1 MTGHAAVI
9 YKAYPTS
16 IKTQVNMSC
25 RPKTVVAQ
33 LRAGSLI
40 TRCLYWWQIR
50 RQGHPCY
57 PRGKCAGFVWLFVS
71 AHALNAAEIAADSKA
86 VAKEKMTM
94 KALFVLLSLLLP
106 AMAITQDQVGSRYDD
121 PDRERALLAAISERD
136 RAVVKELLD
145 SGVSANARTPSG
157 WTALMSAA
165 DTGQADV
172 ARALLAAG
180 ADAGS
185 EDERGWTALM
195 VAMQRR
201 HAAVADAL
209 LAAGADPT
217 IDLNVC
223 PTCLTGGRRQTFTPL
238 PVVQLPVVQP
248 DPGEKRV
255 TTLADA
261 VKRGDA
267 DQVKL
272 LLSQGADANEGTKKG
287 FPLMFAAAQGRLDL
301 ISLLLERGAEV
312 NAVHHDDGGITALM
326 FAAGEGHPQAAAL
339 LLDRGAEVNPR
350 YTSFTPLIAAAIKGH
365 LEVVTLLLKRG
376 ADANRL
382 DGERGMTAGMHAR
395 TQRHTEI
402 AEMLGR
408 LDEVGVLGSAL
419 IREVRVGNM
428 VGVVSLL
435 ERGAD
440 VNALGR
446 GPSALMLAAR
456 NGRLDMA
463 RLLLERG
470 ADANTPD
477 KEGIT
482 ALMFAA
488 QVGYLDL
495 ATLLLERGAD
505 VNAEALGGA
514 TALMLAA
521 AHGHLGIV
529 TPLLER
535 GADVNAWAEWDG
547 DDITSLIL
555 AAGAGHMDMVA
566 LLLERG
572 ADVDMAENGLKAAS
586 AAERSGHV
594 EIATI
599 LREAMR

>member
-1 MTGHAAVI
+1 
-9 YKAYPTS
+9 
-16 IKTQVNMSC
+16 
-25 RPKTVVAQ
+25 
-33 LRAGSLI
+33 
-40 TRCLYWWQIR
+40 
-50 RQGHPCY
+50 
-57 PRGKCAGFVWLFVS
+57 
-71 AHALNAAEIAADSKA
+71 
-86 VAKEKMTM
+86 M
-94 KALFVLLSLLLP
+94 KALSVLFSLLLP
-106 AMAITQDQVGSRYDD
+106 AMAIAQDQLGSRYADSD
-121 PDRERALLAAISERD
+121 QQGALLEAIVERD
-136 RAVVKELLD
+136 RDAVNELLVN
-145 SGVSANARTPSG
+145 GVSANARMPGG

-165 DTGQADV
+165 DTGQADIT
-172 ARALLAAG
+172 RALLAAG
-180 ADAGS
+180 ADADAK
-185 EDERGWTALM
+185 DERGWTALM

-238 PVVQLPVVQP
+238 PVVQPPVVQP
-248 DPGEKRV
+248 DPEEEQV
-255 TTLADA
+255 TALTDA

-267 DQVKL
+267 DQVEL
-272 LLSQGADANEGTKKG
+272 LLSQGADANERTKKG
-287 FPLMFAAAQGRLDL
+287 FPLMFAAEQGRLDL

-312 NAVHHDDGGITALM
+312 NAVDNEDGGITALM
-326 FAAGEGHPQAAAL
+326 FAAGEGHLQAAAL

-350 YTSFTPLIAAAIKGH
+350 YTSFTPLMAAAIMGH
-365 LEVVTLLLKRG
+365 LDVVTLLLKRG

-382 DGERGMTAGMHAR
+382 DGEQGMTAGMHAR
-395 TQRHTEI
+395 TRRHTEI

-408 LDEVGVLGSAL
+408 LDEAGVLGSAL

-435 ERGAD
+435 ERGAE

-446 GPSALMLAAR
+446 GPSPLMLAAR

-477 KEGIT
+477 KDGHN

-488 QVGYLDL
+488 QLGYLDL
-495 ATLLLERGAD
+495 ATLLLEWDAD
-505 VNAEALGGA
+505 VNAEAEALGGA

-521 AHGHLGIV
+521 ANGHLGIV
-529 TPLLER
+529 TSLLER
-535 GADVNAWAEWDG
+535 GADVNAWAERDG
-547 DDITSLIL
+547 DDITALIL

-572 ADVDMAENGLKAAS
+572 ADVDMAENGLKAVN

-594 EIATI
+594 EIASI
-599 LREAMR
+599 LGEAMR